1 MTRWIKD
8 LFRGER
14 GTTAV
19 NMAGVVALLLVVAL
33 PVLWDFATI
42 YVSRGNAQS
51 AADAS
56 SLAAAE
62 AYVDVLPRIWPKL
75 SCPPEEEPDPSAVG
89 RYVAMMIPLMYG
101 TYPYAYE
108 EAVRYALLNHWSFP
122 VSFNAYPYSGGVW
135 RGVWV
140 PYWRVDVQARRI
152 APLILTPLYRRLI
165 FSNGRASA
173 LVYLKSLD
181 NGPCSL
187 IFTWKIKLI
196 R

>member
-62 AYVDVLPRIWPKL
+62 AY
-75 SCPPEEEPDPSAVG
+75 
-89 RYVAMMIPLMYG
+89 
-101 TYPYAYE
+101 
-108 EAVRYALLNHWSFP
+108 
-122 VSFNAYPYSGGVW
+122 
-135 RGVWV
+135 
-140 PYWRVDVQARRI
+140 
-152 APLILTPLYRRLI
+152 
-165 FSNGRASA
+165 
-173 LVYLKSLD
+173 
-181 NGPCSL
+181 
-187 IFTWKIKLI
+187 
-196 R
+196 